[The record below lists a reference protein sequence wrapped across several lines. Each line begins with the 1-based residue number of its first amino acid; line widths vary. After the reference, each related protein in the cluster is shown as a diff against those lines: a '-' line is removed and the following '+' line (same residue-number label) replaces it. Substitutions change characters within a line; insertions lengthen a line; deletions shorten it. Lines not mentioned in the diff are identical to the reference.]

1 MPTLTCQISQSLW
14 DALQRRVSEGE
25 PLAHLVSR
33 ALADALQVD
42 HGTLFQVSTT
52 GALVEGIYD
61 GVVSVG
67 TLKEHGD
74 FGLGTFADL
83 DGEMV
88 VLDGRAFHARPD
100 GTVVRAPDGALVP
113 FAVVT
118 RFRSERSAVVEP
130 CPSLVALES
139 KLDAQRDSAN
149 IFFAVRVDGLFD
161 FVKTRVACKTA
172 PDTKLVE
179 AAAHQAEFEYKD
191 VEGSLV
197 GFWTPYYATTVGAPG
212 YHLHFLSNDRRIA
225 GHLLDCGART
235 LHAQL
240 QHEADVRIAIP
251 ETAHFLKADLTRD
264 GSADL
269 EKAEREHG
277 TPRRLRPS

>member
-1 MPTLTCQISQSLW
+1 MPALACQISQSLW
-14 DALQRRVSEGE
+14 DALQRRVSAGE
-25 PLAHLVSR
+25 PLSHLVSR

-61 GVVSVG
+61 GVVSVA

-83 DGEMV
+83 NGEMV
-88 VLDGRAFHARPD
+88 ALDGHVFQARPD
-100 GTVVRAPDGALVP
+100 GAVIEAPGDALVP

-118 RFRSERSAVVEP
+118 HFQAERTAVIEP
-130 CPSLVALES
+130 CPSFVALET
-139 KLDAQRDSAN
+139 KLDAMRDSAN
-149 IFFAVRVDGLFD
+149 IFFAFRVDGIFD
-161 FVKTRVACKTA
+161 FVKIRIACKAA
-172 PDTKLVE
+172 PDTKLVD
-179 AAAHQAEFEYKD
+179 ATAHQAEFEYTN

-197 GFWTPYYATTVGAPG
+197 GFWTPHYARTVNVPG
-212 YHLHFLSNDRRIA
+212 YHLHFLSKDRRIA
-225 GHLLDCGART
+225 GHLLDCRAKSLR
-235 LHAQL
+235 AQL
-240 QHEADVRIAIP
+240 QHEADFRIAIP

-269 EKAEREHG
+269 DKAERSRG
-277 TPRRLRPS
+277 T

>member
-1 MPTLTCQISQSLW
+1 MPTLTCGISKSLW
-14 DALQRRVSEGE
+14 DALQRRVAEGE
-25 PLAHLVSR
+25 PLDHVVSR

-83 DGEMV
+83 NGEMV
-88 VLDGRAFHARPD
+88 ALDGHFFQARSD
-100 GTVVRAPDGALVP
+100 GTVDEAPADTLVP

-118 RFRSERSAVVEP
+118 HFQAERTAVIEP
-130 CPSLVALES
+130 CSSFVDLEA
-139 KLDAQRDSAN
+139 KLDAMRGSAN
-149 IFFAVRVDGLFD
+149 VFFAFRVDGVFD
-161 FVKTRVACKTA
+161 FVKTRIACKTA

-179 AAAHQAEFEYKD
+179 ATTHQAEFEYKN
-191 VEGSLV
+191 VEGTLV
-197 GFWTPYYATTVGAPG
+197 GFWTPHYARTVNVPG
-212 YHLHFLSNDRRIA
+212 YHLHFLSKDRRVA
-225 GHLLDCGART
+225 GHLLDCRAKT
-235 LHAQL
+235 LRAQL
-240 QHEADVRIAIP
+240 QHEADFRIAVP

-264 GSADL
+264 GTADL
-269 EKAEREHG
+269 EKAERD
-277 TPRRLRPS
+277 RR